1 MHRRTWERE
10 GQRRY
15 RPSVSRVRVVLRRLS
30 ANGRIGNL
38 TGLVD
43 MVDMVGDV
51 VEHTGHVENRVEFG
65 RAGLN
70 VASE

>member
-1 MHRRTWERE
+1 M
-10 GQRRY
+10 
-15 RPSVSRVRVVLRRLS
+15 VLRRLS